1 MGNFEVELLLLSP
14 KLVPFNDR
22 AEAVYVAFPI
32 RQRLR

>member
-14 KLVPFNDR
+14 KLTPFNDR
-22 AEAVYVAFPI
+22 AEAVDVAFPI